1 MALIEITKLEK
12 TFDIEEVST
21 RALRGIDLQ
30 IEKGEFLAIVGP
42 SGSGKSTLL
51 QIIGLLDP
59 QSSGTYILSGR
70 DTSKFSDDELAE
82 FRNKTMGFI
91 FQSFNLLARTSVIEN
106 VKLPFAYSR
115 VPARLWDERATKQI
129 ELVGLSHRTLYEPSQ
144 LSGGERQRVAIARAL
159 VLEPEIIFA
168 DEPTG
173 NLDSV
178 SGKAVMDL
186 LEQLHNE
193 GKTIVLITHDRSLA
207 KRAHR
212 AILMK
217 DGSIAWQ
224 GKASEIPELT

>member
-1 MALIEITKLEK
+1 MPLIAITKLEK
-12 TFDIEEVST
+12 SFDVEEVST
-21 RALRGIDLQ
+21 HALRGIDLT

-59 QSSGTYILSGR
+59 QSKGTYLLNGKDTTTLSEEEIA
-70 DTSKFSDDELAE
+70 KL
-82 FRNKTMGFI
+82 RNKTMGFI
-91 FQSFNLLARTSVIEN
+91 FQSFNLLARTSVLEN
-106 VKLPFAYSR
+106 VKLPLAYSSTPMR
-115 VPARLWDERATKQI
+115 SWNDLAKKQI
-129 ELVGLSHRTLYEPSQ
+129 DAVGLMHRRHHEPSQ

-159 VLEPEIIFA
+159 VNDPEIVFA

-178 SGKAVMDL
+178 SGKAVMDI
-186 LEQLHNE
+186 LERLHHE
-193 GKTIVLITHDRSLA
+193 GKTVVLITHDRTLA

-217 DGSIAWQ
+217 DGVIAWE
-224 GKASEIPELT
+224 GKASDIPEL